1 MSTAT
6 RTESGFISTCNCIA
20 GVPWDCDTCYTDKRD
35 REYMLRISHQIL
47 KGIRTENR
55 IQRECARNAHEVGV
69 CRCSGALRLKGPA
82 MYREALQ
89 LARDIVNESR
99 EARGYLPFTAR
110 AA

>member
-6 RTESGFISTCNCIA
+6 TTESGFISTCACIPEVA
-20 GVPWDCDTCYTDKRD
+20 WDCDSCYTDKRD
-35 REYMLRISHQIL
+35 REYLLRLARDIL

-55 IQRECARNAHEVGV
+55 IQRECARNAHEVGL
-69 CRCSGALRLKGPA
+69 CRCSGAMRLVA
-82 MYREALQ
+82 LATYREALE

-99 EARGYLPFTAR
+99 HWQGYLPLPER